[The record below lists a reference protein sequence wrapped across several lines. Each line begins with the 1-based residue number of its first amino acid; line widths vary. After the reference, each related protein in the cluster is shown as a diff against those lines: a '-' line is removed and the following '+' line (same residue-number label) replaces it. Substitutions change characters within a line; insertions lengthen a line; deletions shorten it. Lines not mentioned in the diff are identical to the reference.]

1 MSSSPER
8 GPYAQVLAAIHP
20 IPMCYNSL
28 VVMWAPVGATFHSHR
43 YGTETAVLTDKDNE
57 EQSEECE
64 HDEPRLAFLRLLL
77 TTITGL
83 VTLPLTPTSAAT
95 NPEIKKTTK
104 VSSNKKLYFR
114 TSYARS
120 VATLGSLSS
129 RRNAAGLCAR
139 SVARKEPR

>member
-1 MSSSPER
+1 MSGER
-8 GPYAQVLAAIHP
+8 TLRTSAGSDTSNSYVLQFFGCNVGP
-20 IPMCYNSL
+20 CWCDTS
-28 VVMWAPVGATFHSHR
+28 HSHR
-43 YGTETAVLTDKDNE
+43 YETETAVLTDKDNE